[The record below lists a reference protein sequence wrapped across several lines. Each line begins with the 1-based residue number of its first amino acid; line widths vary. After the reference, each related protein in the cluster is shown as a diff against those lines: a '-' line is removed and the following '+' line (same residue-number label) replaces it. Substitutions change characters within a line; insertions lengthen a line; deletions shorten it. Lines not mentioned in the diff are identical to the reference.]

1 MKTLTLKFI
10 VMLGLLIGQSA
21 MAAPSVSVNSLRV
34 KGLGNFVGQNLTV
47 YYAVGKKASIAT
59 EPSQIQ
65 ISEVKVKTTVAI
77 SAGDV
82 ILPQVQV
89 PLMNVSSYNMIVFVV
104 HPRGP
109 FRWVNVNG
117 EVPVNESSSGSNV
130 YTAIQSAS
138 KNDIDNAKA
147 QSGIQSGNVILD
159 VQLF

>member
-1 MKTLTLKFI
+1 
-10 VMLGLLIGQSA
+10 MLGLLIGQSA
-21 MAAPSVSVNSLRV
+21 MAAPSVTVNSLRA

-59 EPSQIQ
+59 EPSQIH

-77 SAGDV
+77 TAGDV
-82 ILPQVQV
+82 VLPQVQI
-89 PLMNVSSYNMIVFVV
+89 PLMGFTSYNMIVFVV
-104 HPRGP
+104 HPQGP

-117 EVPVNESSSGSNV
+117 EIPVNETSSGSNV
-130 YTAIQSAS
+130 YTAIQSSS
-138 KNDIDNAKA
+138 KNDIDSYKS